1 MSLRMWVQNLSM
13 TRKVLMAPVVI
24 IGCLL
29 LFGALS
35 FVGLT
40 TQRKALHDIYD
51 NRFKSYQ
58 ISAALVKDLTSIHM
72 SVYRLLS
79 WEVARFDRAKI
90 DELGKEQLAVLDRS
104 VKIIKAS
111 IASPSVTPDEKK
123 IYEAILTR
131 LLEYQ
136 KAIQSAIDLSSS
148 DLNFATMFMATAD
161 EKFQILEKGM
171 KNLLDLETRMSAE
184 SFTHSMRT
192 FDWVMVGMPGLLAAA
207 LILSLVVSIFTAQTV
222 TGVLGS
228 EPRDLADI
236 ARNIADGNLAVQFK
250 AKGTVR
256 GIYADMQKMA
266 TNLENT
272 LSKIRAV
279 TNSLSN
285 VTENIVSSSQNV
297 LTVADVQRTSIKET
311 ADVIREMDKS
321 TSTVTAGAESLSVS
335 AKNTSAAIMEM
346 KQSVEKVAESS
357 GVFESLTHETSSS
370 IEETVA
376 NIKQIA
382 ESLEKLSS
390 SSEEIASSVSEVNT
404 SVKEIERHA
413 TESVA
418 LSEKVVSEAS
428 EKGIAAAHASMEG
441 MEHIRSSVG
450 SLSDVINVLGKRS
463 EDIGKILTVIGE
475 VADET
480 TLLSLNA
487 AILAAQAGEHG
498 KAFAVVAGE
507 IKNLAGR
514 TSLSTKEIAALI
526 ASVRQETQSSVA
538 MAAEGIQAVGKG
550 LKLVG
555 DVNEALRG
563 IVRSSKEST
572 EMSKAIQ
579 RSTSE
584 ESKAIKQITDAIREM
599 SKQVENISIA
609 LQEQNIGS
617 KFVIEQTEKMKD
629 ISSQLNTVIGEQRDG
644 SRQIAVA
651 IENVAHQSEQIA
663 QATGKQK
670 QKSAEM
676 VQFMNK
682 IQNATD
688 NLIRFSNEL
697 NETINALKEDSRNLH
712 GELQK
717 FKG

>member
-1 MSLRMWVQNLSM
+1 MTLRMRFQNLSM

-29 LFGALS
+29 VFGALS
-35 FVGLT
+35 YIGLT

-79 WEVARFDRAKI
+79 WEVAKFDRAKI
-90 DELGKEQLAVLDRS
+90 DKLGEEQLTVLDKS
-104 VKIIKAS
+104 VKIVKDGIT
-111 IASPSVTPDEKK
+111 SPSVMPEEKK
-123 IYEAILTR
+123 IYESILAR

-161 EKFQILEKGM
+161 EKFQILEKGL
-171 KNLLDLETRMSAE
+171 KELLDLEARMSEE
-184 SFTHSMRT
+184 SFAHSMRT
-192 FDWVMVGMPGLLAAA
+192 FSWVIVSLPGLLAAA
-207 LILSLVVSIFTAQTV
+207 LILSLVVSIFTARTV
-222 TGVLGS
+222 IGVLGS

-236 ARNIADGNLAVQFK
+236 ASNIADGNLAIQFK
-250 AKGTVR
+250 SKGAVR
-256 GIYADMQKMA
+256 GIYSDMQKMA
-266 TNLENT
+266 ANLERT
-272 LSKIRAV
+272 LSKIRSV

-285 VTENIVSSSQNV
+285 ATETIVSSSRKV
-297 LTVADVQRTSIKET
+297 LTVADVQKTSIEET
-311 ADVIREMDKS
+311 ANVIKEMDKS
-321 TSTVTAGAESLSVS
+321 TSAVAAGAEGLSASAVS
-335 AKNTSAAIMEM
+335 TSSAIMEM
-346 KQSVEKVAESS
+346 KQAVEKVAENSS
-357 GVFESLTHETSSS
+357 VFESLTHETSSS
-370 IEETVA
+370 IEETIT
-376 NIKQIA
+376 NIKQIS

-390 SSEEIASSVSEVNT
+390 SSEEIASSISEVNT
-404 SVKEIERHA
+404 TVKEIDHHA

-418 LSEKVVSEAS
+418 LSEKVVAEAS
-428 EKGIAAAHASMEG
+428 EKGIAAAHSAMEG

-450 SLSDVINVLGKRS
+450 SLSEVINVLEKRS
-463 EDIGKILTVIGE
+463 EDIGKILNVIAE

-498 KAFAVVAGE
+498 KAFAVVADE
-507 IKNLAGR
+507 IKSLADK

-526 ASVRQETQSSVA
+526 TSVRRETQSSVT
-538 MAAEGIQAVGKG
+538 MAAEGIQAVVKG

-555 DVNEALRG
+555 DVNEALKG
-563 IVRSSKEST
+563 IVKRSKEST

-584 ESKAIKQITDAIREM
+584 ESQVIRQITDAIREM
-599 SKQVENISIA
+599 SKQIEKISFA
-609 LQEQNIGS
+609 LQEQTNGS

-629 ISSQLNTVIGEQRDG
+629 ISSQLNMVISEQRDG
-644 SRQIAVA
+644 SRQIAIA
-651 IENVAHQSEQIA
+651 IEDVAHQSEQIA
-663 QATGKQK
+663 EATGRQK
-670 QKSAEM
+670 QKSSEL

-682 IQNATD
+682 IQSATD
-688 NLIRFSNEL
+688 TMIHSSNEL
-697 NETINALKEDSRNLH
+697 NDTITALREDSRNLH
-712 GELQK
+712 DELQK
-717 FKG
+717 FKV